1 MRTNMRWHIR
11 YSSLISIRMHSQ
23 QLFFFLPTN
32 DENKIFPFVDN
43 AITAQC
49 SCIALPFIR
58 SHQPFASYFA
68 LQSPCADL
76 RSALY
81 FPFFLR
87 MLIRTLWNML
97 IHSENYF
104 HFAFFSLRLRLFLC
118 IWARGILRLNWV
130 SNLWKWWISKQ
141 KKTWFAL

>member
-1 MRTNMRWHIR
+1 MRWHIR

-81 FPFFLR
+81 FPFFANVN
-87 MLIRTLWNML
+87 TYFVKYA
-97 IHSENYF
+97 HSQWKLLSF
-104 HFAFFSLRLRLFLC
+104 CFFQLAFAFIFVHLSQRY
-118 IWARGILRLNWV
+118 
-130 SNLWKWWISKQ
+130 
-141 KKTWFAL
+141 FAFELSFKFVKMVN